1 MSLKVQFLQ
10 SLLQYASVAA
20 TNVVGIAAVHVVAH
34 VVEVAA
40 AKDVHIVNR
49 TVDSSNSNYQQQH
62 AAEEGQYYD
71 KNNQQMQQRNGNEIV
86 VVVADNAY
94 IPQYGV
100 QQQPYAAY
108 QNPAYQYPQQN
119 RPPLPPPLQNQ

>member
-1 MSLKVQFLQ
+1 
-10 SLLQYASVAA
+10 
-20 TNVVGIAAVHVVAH
+20 
-34 VVEVAA
+34 
-40 AKDVHIVNR
+40 
-49 TVDSSNSNYQQQH
+49 
-62 AAEEGQYYD
+62 
-71 KNNQQMQQRNGNEIV
+71 MQQRNGNGIV

-119 RPPLPPPLQNQ
+119 RPPLPPPLQNQSNNNTQVQYSPFSPQQQINPMYQQPPPQNTQMSIGKEDFLQ